1 MQQTQREPNFLH
13 AQINTTV
20 EFQRQAQSNLAT
32 VYLNVASPLLRTQ
45 EGVLRSRRMP
55 NWFIFPLQLFFFVGG
70 VSSFQLWC
78 WASLSP
84 VAMKRKSFSFFLN
97 QLSSF
102 GYYDD
107 CDISDSKENREIAAV
122 LDHVVARPLQ
132 NAFRRK
138 QQIQAS
144 IRAQYSHLL
153 YILNDVKTCHSDLL

>member
-1 MQQTQREPNFLH
+1 
-13 AQINTTV
+13 
-20 EFQRQAQSNLAT
+20 
-32 VYLNVASPLLRTQ
+32 
-45 EGVLRSRRMP
+45 
-55 NWFIFPLQLFFFVGG
+55 
-70 VSSFQLWC
+70 
-78 WASLSP
+78 
-84 VAMKRKSFSFFLN
+84 MKRKSFSFFLN

>member
-1 MQQTQREPNFLH
+1 MSTSKKRAPF
-13 AQINTTV
+13 
-20 EFQRQAQSNLAT
+20 
-32 VYLNVASPLLRTQ
+32 
-45 EGVLRSRRMP
+45 
-55 NWFIFPLQLFFFVGG
+55 
-70 VSSFQLWC
+70 LWC
-78 WASLSP
+78 WASLGP

-122 LDHVVARPLQ
+122 LDHVVAWPLQ
-132 NAFRRK
+132 NAFTRK

-153 YILNDVKTCHSDLL
+153 KHAIQTYCKPIPWGQESNANMKQRHLARKCQNYAKNITKITYIT